1 MKDCGPL
8 DLNFSYFLVKFLFI
22 MVRIRGKGFVNTQ
35 SISPLFWKFG
45 NTDLSLKVKVLVTQ
59 LYLILCDPMTVG
71 HEAPLPQVLQARIL
85 EWVTISFSRGLPNPR
100 IEHRSP
106 TLWADSLPSE
116 PPGKATSD
124 LNEM

>member
-59 LYLILCDPMTVG
+59 LYLILCDPMDCRPRG
-71 HEAPLPQVLQARIL
+71 SSAMG
-85 EWVTISFSRGLPNPR
+85 FSRQEYWSGLPFP
-100 IEHRSP
+100 SP
-106 TLWADSLPSE
+106 GVFPAQGSNTGLPHCGQILYHVSHQ
-116 PPGKATSD
+116 GKLQVT
-124 LNEM
+124 